1 MAGGH
6 SSEALAV
13 KKFEPTQRLKMIS
26 LGLTAIGAIG
36 FLLGLLKSPDHMWP
50 AYLTAFFFV
59 SSLGLGGMF
68 FAVINNIAKA
78 GWSVT
83 IRRISESMSSFIPV
97 MVIGS
102 FVLLLGL
109 KKLYP
114 WADPEELSKNA
125 LLQLKSAYL
134 NTGFL
139 IVRLVIFGG
148 GMFLFARKI
157 VGNSI
162 KQDQT
167 GDEKLTHQNVTLSIA
182 WVLFFA
188 IFYSLFSVD
197 LLMSLLPTWYSTI
210 FGIYCFAGL
219 FQSSM
224 AFLILLLIYL
234 KRNGYV
240 QGYYTTEH
248 IHDVAKYMKGFTVF
262 WAYIAFSQFML
273 IWYANIPEETEFFLM
288 RAQNGWAA
296 ISTAL
301 IIFKFIIPFLALL
314 PRAWKRNESHL
325 ILVCCLIL
333 VMQYLDIYWLVL
345 PNFNENRFGIGF
357 YDVALLAGFIGL
369 FLMTIMRFL
378 QKNSLVAVK
387 DPRIQEALSHH
398 VTY

>member
-1 MAGGH
+1 MAGH
-6 SSEALAV
+6 SSEALVV
-13 KKFEPTQRLKMIS
+13 KKFEPSSTLKMIS
-26 LGLTAIGAIG
+26 LILVAIGAIG
-36 FLLGLLKSPDHMWP
+36 FVVGLMKSPDHMWP
-50 AYLTAFFFV
+50 AYLTALFFV
-59 SSLGLGGMF
+59 SSLGLGGLF
-68 FAVINNIAKA
+68 FVIINNIAKA

-83 IRRISESMSSFIPV
+83 IRRTSESMSSFIPV
-97 MVIGS
+97 MVVGS
-102 FVLLLGL
+102 LVLLLGL

-114 WADPEELSKNA
+114 WADPEELSKNS

-139 IVRLVIFGG
+139 VVRILIFGVG
-148 GMFLFARKI
+148 IFLFAKKI

-167 GDEKLTHQNVTLSIA
+167 GDENLTHQNVALSIA
-182 WVLFFA
+182 GVLFFA
-188 IFYSLFSVD
+188 IFYSLYSVD

-234 KRNGYV
+234 KRQGFV
-240 QGYYTTEH
+240 QGYYTADH

-301 IIFKFIIPFLALL
+301 IIFKFIVPFLALL

-325 ILVCCLIL
+325 IMVSCLIL

-357 YDVALLAGFIGL
+357 YDIALLAGFLGL
-369 FLMTIMRFL
+369 FLMTIMRFM